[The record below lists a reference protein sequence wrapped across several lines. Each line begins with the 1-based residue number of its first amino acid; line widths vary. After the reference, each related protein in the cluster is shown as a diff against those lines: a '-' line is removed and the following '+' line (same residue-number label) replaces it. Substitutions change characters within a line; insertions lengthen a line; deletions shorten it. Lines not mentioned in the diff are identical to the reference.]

1 MTFKNEIIAA
11 AAAQLASDY
20 CCSAE
25 DFLSFQNKVTLSR
38 KAEGQRWFK
47 PEPSFFKAAVMGRGA
62 VITAASEMLDFSSEL
77 ALKYTGAEIFD
88 EQRKW
93 LINRKLAEYGKA
105 IAFNSIFYLPVTP
118 YNYRLRDGFN
128 FKFYEE
134 DEIVRELYKVKG
146 FDNALMYNAD
156 KPRHDVLAVCAIN
169 GGKIVGMAGAS
180 NDSMRLWQIGID
192 VIPEYRHMGIGSEL
206 VAALTQ
212 AVFMHGAVPYYS
224 TWSGNIA
231 SQNTARRAGYY
242 PVWTEIDAF
251 DIDKLFPNLSAN
263 G

>member
-1 MTFKNEIIAA
+1 MTFKNEIIAT

-25 DFLSFQNKVTLSR
+25 DFLSFRNKVTLSR

-47 PEPSFFKAAVMGRGA
+47 PEPSFFKAAAMGRGTI
-62 VITAASEMLDFSSEL
+62 ITAASEMLEFSSEL
-77 ALKYTGAEIFD
+77 ASKYTGSEIFD

-93 LINRKLAEYGKA
+93 LINRKLAEFGKA

-118 YNYRLRDGFN
+118 YKYTARDGFK

-134 DEIVRELYKVKG
+134 DEIVRELYSVKG

-156 KPRHDVLAVCAIN
+156 NPRRDVLAVCAVN

-180 NDSMRLWQIGID
+180 NDSARLWQIGID
-192 VIPEYRHMGIGSEL
+192 VVPEYRNMGIGSEL
-206 VAALTQ
+206 VSALTQ

-242 PVWTEIDAF
+242 PVWTEIDAG
-251 DIDKLFPNLSAN
+251 DIDKLFPNI
-263 G
+263 

>member
-1 MTFKNEIIAA
+1 MIFKNEIIAA

-25 DFLSFQNKVTLSR
+25 DFLSFRNKVTLSR
-38 KAEGQRWFK
+38 KSEGQRWFK
-47 PEPSFFKAAVMGRGA
+47 PEPSFFKAAAMGRGTI
-62 VITAASEMLDFSSEL
+62 ITAASEMLEFSSEL
-77 ALKYTGAEIFD
+77 ASKYTGSEIFD

-93 LINRKLAEYGKA
+93 LINRKLAEFGKA

-118 YNYRLRDGFN
+118 YKYTARDGFK

-134 DEIVRELYKVKG
+134 DEIVRELYSVKG

-156 KPRHDVLAVCAIN
+156 NPRRDVLAVCAVN

-180 NDSMRLWQIGID
+180 NDSARLWQIGID
-192 VIPEYRHMGIGSEL
+192 VVPEYRNMGIGSEL
-206 VAALTQ
+206 VSALTQ

-242 PVWTEIDAF
+242 PVWTEIDAG
-251 DIDKLFPNLSAN
+251 DIDKLFPNI
-263 G
+263 

>member
-1 MTFKNEIIAA
+1 
-11 AAAQLASDY
+11 
-20 CCSAE
+20 
-25 DFLSFQNKVTLSR
+25 
-38 KAEGQRWFK
+38 
-47 PEPSFFKAAVMGRGA
+47 MGRGTI
-62 VITAASEMLDFSSEL
+62 ITAASEMLEFSSEL

-93 LINRKLAEYGKA
+93 LINRKLAEFGKA

-118 YNYRLRDGFN
+118 YKYTARDGFK

-134 DEIVRELYKVKG
+134 DEIVRELYSVKG

-156 KPRHDVLAVCAIN
+156 NPRRDVLAVCAVN

-180 NDSMRLWQIGID
+180 NDSARLWQIGID
-192 VIPEYRHMGIGSEL
+192 VVPEYRNMGIGSEL
-206 VAALTQ
+206 VSALTQ

-242 PVWTEIDAF
+242 PVWTEIDAG
-251 DIDKLFPNLSAN
+251 DIDKLFPNI
-263 G
+263 

>member
-1 MTFKNEIIAA
+1 MIFKNEIIAA
-11 AAAQLASDY
+11 AATQLASDY

-25 DFLSFQNKVTLSR
+25 DFLSFRNKVTLSR
-38 KAEGQRWFK
+38 KSEGQRWFK
-47 PEPSFFKAAVMGRGA
+47 PEPSFFKAAAMGRGTI
-62 VITAASEMLDFSSEL
+62 ITAASEMLEFSSEL
-77 ALKYTGAEIFD
+77 ASKYTGSEIFD

-93 LINRKLAEYGKA
+93 LINRKLAEFGKA

-118 YNYRLRDGFN
+118 YKYTARDGFK

-134 DEIVRELYKVKG
+134 DEIVRELYSVKG

-156 KPRHDVLAVCAIN
+156 NPRRDVLAVCAVN

-180 NDSMRLWQIGID
+180 NDSARLWQIGID
-192 VIPEYRHMGIGSEL
+192 VVPEYRNMGIGSEL
-206 VAALTQ
+206 VSALTQ

-242 PVWTEIDAF
+242 PVWTEIDAG
-251 DIDKLFPNLSAN
+251 DIDKLFPNI
-263 G
+263 